1 MISVLEGSKLYIA
14 VDLGATN
21 IRVASGDKTSIKRR
35 IVEKTDKNNGSL
47 GISKQIIRMIKAV
60 NGEEICAIGIGSIGP
75 LELST
80 GRIVNT
86 PNLPFKDI
94 PIVKPISEAFG
105 VPVKLLNDCC
115 AAALGEHL
123 YGAGRGVK
131 NLVYITFSTGLG
143 GGAIVDDHLL
153 QGKDGNAHEI
163 GHLTIDPDSEL
174 VCGCGGRGHWE
185 AYSSGINIP
194 KYAEWLIK
202 RSEAQNRFKQAIEKN
217 RALGSAE
224 EIFSKARKGD
234 ALAFWIVEKIGEV
247 NAIGFSDVINVYDP
261 ELITVGGSIAIENPD
276 LILKPVLNNVCRRTI
291 NRVPKIMITPL
302 LRDTVLYG
310 ALALAIDEG

>member
-1 MISVLEGSKLYIA
+1 
-14 VDLGATN
+14 
-21 IRVASGDKTSIKRR
+21 
-35 IVEKTDKNNGSL
+35 
-47 GISKQIIRMIKAV
+47 MIKEV

-94 PIVKPISEAFG
+94 PVVNPISEAFG

-123 YGAGRGVK
+123 YGAGRSVE

-143 GGAIVDDHLL
+143 GGAIVDGHLL

-185 AYSSGINIP
+185 AYSSGANIP
-194 KYAEWLIK
+194 KYAEWLIQ
-202 RSEAQNRFKQAIEKN
+202 RSEAQNRFKHVIEKN

-224 EIFSKARKGD
+224 EIFSKAYKGD
-234 ALAFWIVEKIGEV
+234 VLASWIVEKIGEV

-276 LILKPVLNNVCRRTI
+276 LILKPVLNNVSRHTI
-291 NRVPKIMITPL
+291 NRIPKIMITPL

-310 ALALAIDEG
+310 ALALAMDEG